1 MKAADEVKKLS
12 KQPSDQDMLDVYAL
26 YKQVTVGDCNTGN
39 ETNYCL
45 HVVSDRGC

>member
-12 KQPSDQDMLDVYAL
+12 KQPSDQDMLEVYAL

-39 ETNYCL
+39 KTNYCL